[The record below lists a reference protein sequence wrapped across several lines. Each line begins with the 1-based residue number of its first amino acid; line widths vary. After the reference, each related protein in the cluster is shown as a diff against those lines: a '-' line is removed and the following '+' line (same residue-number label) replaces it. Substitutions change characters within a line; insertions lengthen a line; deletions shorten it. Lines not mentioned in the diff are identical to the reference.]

1 LYVPGWSCAQRSTQE
16 DHGVEDVPGCAGV
29 GCDADDNYDKRRRR
43 RRKEGRKSAITRRR
57 RRRRRYQHASIT
69 I

>member
-43 RRKEGRKSAITRRR
+43 KEGRKSAITRRR